1 MAHGSLACWQR
12 LLART
17 IGGRGGAGIVGPGPV
32 PVTIDTACREVTAA
46 IVTAAA
52 MPTEHLPLTR
62 RHATPASPPARPATT
77 ASRTID
83 TSDEAK

>member
-1 MAHGSLACWQR
+1 MTHGSLACWQW

-17 IGGRGGAGIVGPGPV
+17 IGGRSGAGIVGPGPV
-32 PVTIDTACREVTAA
+32 PVTVDAACCEVTAA

-52 MPTEHLPLTR
+52 MPTEDLPLTR
-62 RHATPASPPARPATT
+62 RHATPARPLARPAAT